1 MFGRG
6 EEDGENDGSR
16 IDGEGRKEKDYAFL
30 PLSPPRNLVKRLE
43 ATLALRPLS
52 RLCPTFSAFGTSRDF
67 REGSWLA
74 ILQSLF
80 LSLSSAKRARR
91 VFI

>member
-1 MFGRG
+1 MFGRR

-30 PLSPPRNLVKRLE
+30 PLSP
-43 ATLALRPLS
+43 LS
-52 RLCPTFSAFGTSRDF
+52 KSCEKVRGYTRSSPTFSALSYILSFGTSRDF

-80 LSLSSAKRARR
+80 LSLSSAKGARR